1 MHTRKLNLSSIKP
14 LTNIDEIRSLLAGC
28 GLPVTDISNASAIQF
43 YGIEE
48 HGKAVA
54 VIGLEKLTDVGLLR
68 SLTVA
73 EAFRGQGLA
82 QRLVAYVE
90 RMALDEN
97 LKAIYLLTQTAAQFF
112 EKLGFTPLSRSEAP
126 AAIQTSSQFSCLC
139 PDSAALLR
147 KPVKNLEDGR

>member
-1 MHTRKLNLSSIKP
+1 MKHNLSSIKL
-14 LTNIDEIRSLLAGC
+14 LTNIDEIRSLLTGC
-28 GLPVTDISNASAIQF
+28 GLPVTDISDASAIQF

-48 HGKAVA
+48 EGKVLA
-54 VIGLEKLTDVGLLR
+54 VIGLEKLADVGLLR

-82 QRLVAYVE
+82 QRLVAHVE
-90 RMALDEN
+90 SMALHEN
-97 LKAIYLLTQTAAQFF
+97 LKTIYLLTQTAAQFF
-112 EKLGFTPLSRSEAP
+112 EKLGFTPLSRTTAP
-126 AAIQTSSQFSCLC
+126 APIQTSSQFSCLC